1 MVNYAY
7 KGCYGDLK
15 AFIEILEQAEKPSY
29 SGCTKF
35 NKLGFLMKL
44 FNVNGRFG
52 WSGNSFIVLLSVL
65 ADGLPENNEISTS
78 MFEVIYRK
86 VVPAKVL

>member
-1 MVNYAY
+1 
-7 KGCYGDLK
+7 
-15 AFIEILEQAEKPSY
+15 
-29 SGCTKF
+29 
-35 NKLGFLMKL
+35 MKL

-78 MFEVIYRK
+78 IFEVIYRK